1 LDKRWGSKTR
11 FVNIKASKYPQKS
24 ATKGKNQGEK
34 MKKTNKANKTDK
46 IEKEIKIEKEEMDV
60 KKIEG
65 AYKNILKAMGSKI
78 SSDENLKGTPKRI
91 AESYLE
97 LFSGIYDNPAN
108 YLKKTYKAPS
118 TNIIIEKDID
128 FYSMCEHHFLPFF
141 GKIHLAYIPNEK
153 IVGFGSLL
161 RVISTLAKRPQLQE
175 RFAEEIAQVVYEN
188 LECQGVLVVVIAKH
202 LCMTMRGEKMENSQ
216 IITTVSK
223 GILEKSDEKRLEVL
237 TSLYFK
243 IN

>member
-1 LDKRWGSKTR
+1 MEKTKK
-11 FVNIKASKYPQKS
+11 IKKVK
-24 ATKGKNQGEK
+24 
-34 MKKTNKANKTDK
+34 
-46 IEKEIKIEKEEMDV
+46 KEEIDV
-60 KKIEG
+60 KKIEK
-65 AYKNILKAMGSKI
+65 AYIEVLQAMGTKV
-78 SSDENLKGTPKRI
+78 SSNKDLKDTPKRI

-97 LFSGIYDNPAN
+97 LFSGIYEDPAN

-118 TNIIIEKDID
+118 QNAIIEKDID

-161 RVISTLAKRPQLQE
+161 RVISVLAKRPQLQE
-175 RFAEEIAQVVYEN
+175 RLAEEIAQVVYEK
-188 LECQGVLVVVIAKH
+188 LECQGVLVVVVAKH

-216 IITTVSK
+216 VITTVSK
-223 GILEKSDEKRLEVL
+223 GVFEKSDEKRLEIL

-243 IN
+243 IQ